1 MHPAA
6 ILIPTAGLLIGP
18 RLWTMRVLEQ
28 HNQVDENLPGTA
40 AELAREWL
48 DSNQLQAVQVEV
60 TDLGDHYDPQSGT
73 IRLSRDK
80 FDRKTLTAITTAAH
94 EVSHALQHSSG
105 YKPFVWRMQLG
116 KLALTVGEIGIV
128 LLIAIPA
135 AALISRRPIPPL
147 LIGTT
152 VSTMLASSLA
162 AQLIA
167 LRTELDASF
176 RRALPMLVNGCY
188 IEGEQI
194 RGARSILIASSLT
207 YVSASLLSLLHAW
220 PWLSR
225 VTVVKSPLQAPGI
238 TGLDIQRLIH
248 SPAGPPDKVKSTNP
262 RRRRRRTRGAR
273 NTEYIVRKFGKPL
286 IRGWMNLTRHR

>member
-1 MHPAA
+1 MHPAT

-18 RLWTMRVLEQ
+18 RLWTMHVLKQ
-28 HNQVDENLPGTA
+28 HNQTDENLPGTA
-40 AELAREWL
+40 AELARNWL
-48 DSNQLQAVQVEV
+48 DNNQLQEVRVEV

-105 YKPFVWRMQLG
+105 YQPFVWRIRLG

-152 VSTMLASSLA
+152 VSTMLVSSLA
-162 AQLIA
+162 AQLVA

-176 RRALPMLVNGCY
+176 RRALPMLLDGY

-207 YVSASLLSLLHAW
+207 YVSASLLSVLHAW

-225 VTVVKSPLQAPGI
+225 MTVSRSPLLAPGI
-238 TGLDIQRLIH
+238 TGPDVRRALD
-248 SPAGPPDKVKSTNP
+248 SPASRTDKVKSKCS
-262 RRRRRRTRGAR
+262 RRRIRRTRGAR

-286 IRGWMNLTRHR
+286 IRGWMNLTRRP